1 MNKYSLIIDS
11 IFGIGINRKLS
22 KNIINIIE
30 KINKTS
36 SCIVSIDIA
45 SGINA
50 DSGELMPV
58 SVKADHTITFVAPK
72 VGNYLLPGK
81 INSGEIHTISIGE
94 KKSDILKVSKLSKL
108 KLNTPDFWIKRFKWP
123 SMTDHKYK
131 REVMFL

>member
-1 MNKYSLIIDS
+1 M
-11 IFGIGINRKLS
+11 
-22 KNIINIIE
+22 
-30 KINKTS
+30 
-36 SCIVSIDIA
+36 SIDIA

-108 KLNTPDFWIKRFKWP
+108 KLNTPIFGLKDLNG
-123 SMTDHKYK
+123 H
-131 REVMFL
+131 L

>member
-1 MNKYSLIIDS
+1 
-11 IFGIGINRKLS
+11 
-22 KNIINIIE
+22 
-30 KINKTS
+30 
-36 SCIVSIDIA
+36 
-45 SGINA
+45 
-50 DSGELMPV
+50 MPV

-108 KLNTPDFWIKRFKWP
+108 KLNTPGFWIKRFKWP

-131 REVMFL
+131 RGHILVRSGPTISTGASRLAAVSALRAGAGAIPLASDSDSLLVNASHNISNVKRE